1 MFELIRNR
9 MRERGLQTV
18 LIGAYRFILER
29 IGITRLLMVVG
40 SIDDVVTIFRKIQ
53 LGLLKSRKAT
63 LRMVLKS

>member
-18 LIGAYRFILER
+18 LIGAYRVILER